1 VSPSKDALKLAR
13 LHGVPDLPPHYLP
26 REEVLAG
33 LKQKLLAGC
42 ANVSI
47 TRQSSAV
54 GVQGMGGIGKSV
66 LAAALARDSEVRQA
80 FPDGIYWL
88 TLGQKPDVLVLQ
100 NQLLRQLTGSKETL
114 ATDQEAKDALREALE
129 GRTALLAIDDVW
141 TIEQAHAFSVAAP
154 PARLLITTRNNE
166 VLVGVGAEEHRVD
179 VLWPSDALKMLAEW
193 VGEKSP
199 AKLPLKAAE
208 VARKCGYLPLAV
220 ALCGAVVSEGTPWL
234 DVGTALD
241 AAELEFLDHPYGSV
255 MKSLKVSVD
264 ALVANEAQRYLEL
277 AVFPKNESVPEQA
290 VLTLWNHT
298 GQLEERNSRKML
310 TKLRSKALLR
320 IDGEVPQ
327 RKVSLHDLQ
336 HDYLR
341 ASRGDLT
348 GLHVEILEAY
358 RRKCPSGWA
367 SGPNDGYFLE
377 RLSFHMA
384 GAKKW
389 NELTAL
395 LLNSEFIRAKLG
407 ALSYRELALDFQW
420 RERCLASLTSE
431 PERNLFSR
439 LDQVS
444 RQLSGFFNRERET
457 ELLEEQL
464 ASGRVNHIFITGPPG
479 IGKTTLL
486 NHLWIRSFR
495 DRVLFRCDHAYEFAE
510 RLPLQI
516 VATLSPL
523 VGEVTEEFIS
533 RANHPNPWVDPWV
546 TVSDLVQ
553 RYARP
558 LWILIDE
565 LDVIREGNVNTGIF
579 RVLPRN
585 LCFVWGSRIG
595 DVMLRVRE
603 AVPDAVVFKLENFAR
618 HDMQRWLDHLG
629 KVEVRSWP
637 PDLAKQIIEQSD
649 GSPLMTLLILRHFA
663 DGLDLRDLP
672 YSRSL
677 STVLRLRLE
686 ALFAARVP
694 EALVREI
701 AIRIVHAGKANWDDI
716 KPSAESAYELELLK
730 QSGIFTVELHENEVL
745 IGVPHDAVAHM
756 LRVWYGL

>member
-1 VSPSKDALKLAR
+1 MA
-13 LHGVPDLPPHYLP
+13 
-26 REEVLAG
+26 
-33 LKQKLLAGC
+33 
-42 ANVSI
+42 SI
-47 TRQSSAV
+47 
-54 GVQGMGGIGKSV
+54 
-66 LAAALARDSEVRQA
+66 
-80 FPDGIYWL
+80 
-88 TLGQKPDVLVLQ
+88 GQKPDVLALQ

-129 GRTALLAIDDVW
+129 GRTALLVIDDVW
-141 TIEQAHAFSVAAP
+141 TIDQAHAFSVTAP

-166 VLVGVGAEEHRVD
+166 VLVGLGAEEHRVD

-199 AKLPLKAAE
+199 AKLPLEAAE

-241 AAELEFLDHPYGSV
+241 TAELEFLDHPYGSV

-264 ALVANEAQRYLEL
+264 ALAANEAQRYLEL

-341 ASRGDLT
+341 ASRGALT
-348 GLHVEILEAY
+348 GLHMEILEAY

-395 LLNSEFIRAKLG
+395 LLNSGFIRAKLG

-420 RERCLASLTSE
+420 SERCLASLTSE
-431 PERNLFSR
+431 PERNLFRR
-439 LDQVS
+439 LAQVS

-457 ELLEEQL
+457 EFLEEQL
-464 ASGRVNHIFITGPPG
+464 ATGRVNHIFITGPPG

-486 NHLWIRSFR
+486 KHLWIQSFR
-495 DRVLFRCDHAYEFAE
+495 DRVFFSFSPEETPRYADVFAE

-516 VATLSPL
+516 AAALSPL
-523 VGEVTEEFIS
+523 VGEVTEEFTS
-533 RANHPNPWVDPWV
+533 RANHPNSWVSWV
-546 TVSDLVQ
+546 RVSDLAQ

-565 LDVIREGNVNTGIF
+565 LDVFEGNVKTGIF
-579 RVLPRN
+579 SVLPRN
-585 LCFVWGSRIG
+585 LRFVWGSRIG
-595 DVMLRVRE
+595 DVMLRIRE

-629 KVEVRSWP
+629 KVEIRSWT
-637 PDLAKQIIEQSD
+637 PDLAEQIIEQSD
-649 GSPLMTLLILRHFA
+649 GSPLMTLLILRHLA
-663 DGLDLRDLP
+663 NGLDVRDLP

-686 ALFAARVP
+686 ALFAAGVP

-701 AIRIVHAGKANWDDI
+701 AIRVVHAGKANWDDL
-716 KPSAESAYELELLK
+716 KPSVESAYELELLK

-756 LRVWYGL
+756 LREWYGL